1 MLLGKNIHNVI
12 HPETLKNNTFPCHSL
27 TLGINDVE
35 NFPASKKLQIP
46 SFMGKIVTVSFV

>member
-1 MLLGKNIHNVI
+1 MLLRKNIHNMI